1 MEIKFKHLIP
11 TILFIIG
18 LVFYG
23 LNKFKEIS
31 QYISLYENLFE
42 KNEELKKS
50 FDSIS
55 RDKNSL
61 DKVIEDLSKDNEELA
76 KQIIDLKKQKQKI
89 KYIDIVRY
97 ETKEVLVSYQ
107 EIPDSHLF
115 TTQENIPIC
124 LFEYKDSYLFKVL
137 PVEYSL
143 DVVHTNK
150 ESLYKM
156 KAYSSYS
163 NETYEIPINLN
174 ESKVIEIKDYPSFKL
189 NVNAGIS
196 MNYGDTFNISPVVGF
211 PFIHLSESLDIAAP
225 EITFIENSL
234 VPGISIADYRI
245 SDKLSVVEDTWIGLN
260 YSRTLNSN
268 FVGITIKSKF

>member
-1 MEIKFKHLIP
+1 MEIKFKYLILI
-11 TILFIIG
+11 ILLIIG
-18 LVFYG
+18 LALYG
-23 LNKFKEIS
+23 LNKFKELS
-31 QYISLYENLFE
+31 EYVSLYENLFE
-42 KNEELKKS
+42 KNQELKNS
-50 FDSIS
+50 FNSIS
-55 RDKNSL
+55 KDKNTL
-61 DKVIEDLSKDNEELA
+61 DKVIKDLSKDNEELA

-97 ETKEVLVSYQ
+97 ETKQVLVSYQ
-107 EIPDSHLF
+107 DMPDSHLF
-115 TTQENIPIC
+115 LTEENIPIC
-124 LFEYKDSYLFKVL
+124 LFEYKDSYIFKVL
-137 PVEYSL
+137 PVQYSL

-174 ESKVIEIKDYPSFKL
+174 ESKVIEIQDYPSFKL
-189 NVNAGIS
+189 NINAGIS
-196 MNYGDTFNISPVVGF
+196 LNYGDTFNISPVVGF
-211 PFIHLSESLDIAAP
+211 PFIHLSESIDIAAP

-234 VPGISIADYRI
+234 APGLSIIDYRV